1 MPTRYITQ
9 GGFVIA
15 TIGLLMFGPSKLLG
29 LPQGN
34 LPLTI
39 TGMMFTGVTAA
50 TVFAPLLV
58 EIILA
63 IEEKE
68 GVQNCP

>member
-1 MPTRYITQ
+1 
-9 GGFVIA
+9 
-15 TIGLLMFGPSKLLG
+15 MFGSSKLLG

-39 TGMMFTGVTAA
+39 TGMMLTGVTTA
-50 TVFAPLLV
+50 TVFVPLLA
-58 EIILA
+58 EIIEA

-68 GVQNCP
+68 GVQDSP

>member
-1 MPTRYITQ
+1 
-9 GGFVIA
+9 
-15 TIGLLMFGPSKLLG
+15 MFGPSKLLG

-39 TGMMFTGVTAA
+39 TGMMLTGVTTA
-50 TVFAPLLV
+50 TVFVPLLA
-58 EIILA
+58 EIIEA

-68 GVQNCP
+68 GVQDSP